1 MLFRS
6 QGLNVLVA
14 TIYMVT
20 MGKKG
25 LREVALQSTQKAHYL
40 YNKLME
46 RGKFQP
52 VFDKPFFKEFPIK
65 LNKNVGEVN
74 EKLIEEGIIGGYDLS
89 KDYEELEN
97 AALIAVTEK
106 RTKAEMDK
114 FVDVLEGI
122 E

>member
-1 MLFRS
+1 
-6 QGLNVLVA
+6 
-14 TIYMVT
+14 
-20 MGKKG
+20 
-25 LREVALQSTQKAHYL
+25 
-40 YNKLME
+40 KLME

-97 AALIAVTEK
+97 ATLIAVTEK